1 MIDRLDKIVPK
12 AFQTLDQVFG
22 VTKEDD
28 LDIYNTLTPED
39 FPHIATR
46 YGADNTAEYIQEM
59 ERKRMKGG

>member
-1 MIDRLDKIVPK
+1 MFDRLDKIVPK

-22 VTKEDD
+22 VTKDDD

>member
-1 MIDRLDKIVPK
+1 MFDRLDKIVPK
-12 AFQTLDQVFG
+12 AFKTLDQVFG
-22 VTKEDD
+22 VTKDDD
-28 LDIYNTLTPED
+28 LDMYNTLTPED